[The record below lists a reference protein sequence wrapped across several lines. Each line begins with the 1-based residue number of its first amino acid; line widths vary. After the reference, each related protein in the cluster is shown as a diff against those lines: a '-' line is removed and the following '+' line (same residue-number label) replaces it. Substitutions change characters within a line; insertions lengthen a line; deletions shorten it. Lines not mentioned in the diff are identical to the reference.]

1 MGICGWMQYVRDATR
16 TLRVDLQAAPP
27 SVPQARALVRAMA
40 REHGAGTQDQE
51 RIGLAVSEAVTNAV
65 VHAYADISGSLVS
78 LWAVAAR
85 DEIWVLVADD
95 GCGLGAA
102 AQSCGLGLG
111 VPIMEHSCD
120 ALGIK
125 RRAAGG
131 TLVEMRFCLS
141 ARALTTSGLGSRAEE
156 GSLAPEVGV
165 TLMLCEPCC

>member
-1 MGICGWMQYVRDATR
+1 VGICGWMQYVRDATR

-27 SVPQARALVRAMA
+27 SVPQARALVRAMV

-78 LWAVAAR
+78 LWAVAAPR
-85 DEIWVLVADD
+85 P
-95 GCGLGAA
+95 
-102 AQSCGLGLG
+102 QSCGLGLG